1 MKIRLTC
8 AWITTFQAAIQSSRA
23 SATIKRP
30 YSSPAARP
38 GFAEQNAFGSTQNIE
53 NHGRNAALSETHIFS
68 SNSINQINVGYNRIF
83 NYIQSFGSGTCKS
96 EELGIPGANLG
107 GISCGLTSTSVGGGW
122 WSLGD
127 RGFSPFQGGTNIFT
141 VSDSFDMI
149 RGKHNI
155 KIGGEF
161 RANQMN
167 VETNAFQDGFWVSQT
182 GGALKQTATGGNN
195 IADFLWGVRV
205 LPCTIKRSKEPRLAD
220 GGSCSVPTS
229 KMTGEYLQT

>member
-1 MKIRLTC
+1 MDHNFSSSDSVFAR
-8 AWITTFQAAIQSSRA
+8 FSYDQATVFIPGGS
-23 SATIKRP
+23 
-30 YSSPAARP
+30 P

-68 SNSINQINVGYNRIF
+68 SNSINQFNVGYNRIF
-83 NYIQSFGSGTCKS
+83 NYIQSFGYGTCKA

-127 RGFSPFQGGTNIFT
+127 RGFAPFQGGTNIFT

-155 KIGGEF
+155 KIGG
-161 RANQMN
+161 
-167 VETNAFQDGFWVSQT
+167 
-182 GGALKQTATGGNN
+182 
-195 IADFLWGVRV
+195 
-205 LPCTIKRSKEPRLAD
+205 
-220 GGSCSVPTS
+220 
-229 KMTGEYLQT
+229 